1 MPLPELTISEF
12 KEKYPQY
19 ADQPSEELAKN
30 LYDKFYSDVS
40 YKDYIES
47 VLPEEEEESFFQLE
61 KGIDYTDAYGPQAVA
76 AEVASGVF
84 EGGADILGGSFDIMP
99 ERREAIANIDAF
111 NTYATTRLMQ
121 TLAGKENVQLQ
132 ERLQK
137 LTAKTGMASPAKA
150 KATVNSYLGFL
161 DFSEK
166 ATKNLLDSG
175 LLDKKDRIKG
185 KQDLR
190 AIENMKNEYNVL
202 AKQFDRK
209 YGEGE
214 GEGGGG
220 DLTRFFR
227 D

>member
-61 KGIDYTDAYGPQAVA
+61 KGIDYTDAYGPQAQI
-76 AEVASGVF
+76 F
-84 EGGADILGGSFDIMP
+84 QGGASLVEGAVDIAGFSPNLM
-99 ERREAIANIDAF
+99 EETREAAANIEAF

-175 LLDKKDRIKG
+175 LLDKKDRLKG

>member
-61 KGIDYTDAYGPQAVA
+61 KGIDYTDAYGPQAQI
-76 AEVASGVF
+76 F
-84 EGGADILGGSFDIMP
+84 QGGASLVEGAVDIAGFSPNLM
-99 ERREAIANIDAF
+99 EETREAAANIEAF

-166 ATKNLLDSG
+166 
-175 LLDKKDRIKG
+175 DRLKG

-190 AIENMKNEYNVL
+190 AIENMQNEYNVL

>member
-61 KGIDYTDAYGPQAVA
+61 KGIDYTDAYGPQAQI
-76 AEVASGVF
+76 F
-84 EGGADILGGSFDIMP
+84 QGGASLVEGAADIAGFSPNLM
-99 ERREAIANIDAF
+99 EETREAAANIEAF

-137 LTAKTGMASPAKA
+137 LTAKTGMSSPAKA

-175 LLDKKDRIKG
+175 LLDKKDRLKG

-190 AIENMKNEYNVL
+190 AIENMQNEYNVL